1 MIRILLI
8 VQQQATGLTYHR
20 QLIPH
25 TNLERNYSGEYEVI
39 PCHDINL
46 VSDEELKDFQIVSFL
61 RIIDYQ
67 FKTQDIIYRCKKA
80 GCKVIIDIDDYWK
93 LHPTHELFKAYEE
106 HKIAEQTVAGL
117 ELADYVTCTTE
128 HFADRI
134 RQHNTNVLVL
144 SNSIDTIETQFEN
157 KLIESERVRLSYIA
171 GIYHVPDARLMYEGM
186 NEVYK
191 TYDNSK
197 FQFCLGGFGV
207 NEQYKFIEQ
216 IFTNQFKNIYSQF
229 YKGYLKEFRQEDNDL
244 GNCHPYKRLWGTSVW
259 QYATLYNET
268 DICLVPLVNNKFN
281 NCKSEIKI
289 IEAGH
294 FKKAVIVSNVK
305 PYTICCNKSNSI
317 LINPSKNNEGWGV
330 AMKAMIHNKNRRED
344 LSESLHEMV
353 KENYYMDKISIIR
366 NQLYKKLCE

>member
-1 MIRILLI
+1 M
-8 VQQQATGLTYHR
+8 
-20 QLIPH
+20 
-25 TNLERNYSGEYEVI
+25 
-39 PCHDINL
+39 
-46 VSDEELKDFQIVSFL
+46 
-61 RIIDYQ
+61 
-67 FKTQDIIYRCKKA
+67 
-80 GCKVIIDIDDYWK
+80 
-93 LHPTHELFKAYEE
+93 
-106 HKIAEQTVAGL
+106 
-117 ELADYVTCTTE
+117 
-128 HFADRI
+128 
-134 RQHNTNVLVL
+134 
-144 SNSIDTIETQFEN
+144 
-157 KLIESERVRLSYIA
+157 
-171 GIYHVPDARLMYEGM
+171 PDARLMYEGM